1 MAAQDSEP
9 LHWRYTEIDDRNFE
23 VHGRSLIFILALFAV
38 FILVTLLC
46 IYARWACR
54 YGQIPS
60 TTPSPAPAANIANA
74 TTTTQNQRSDSVGL
88 DRVTID
94 RLPIILHKAS
104 ISSTCKDEAAD
115 EQCSI
120 CLTMF
125 EDEEKVK
132 VLPNCKHCYHPEC
145 VDAWL
150 ITHSSCPLCRSSLEQ
165 LLHSDLP

>member
-1 MAAQDSEP
+1 MATQGSEP
-9 LHWRYTEIDDRNFE
+9 LHWRYTELDDRNFE
-23 VHGRSLIFILALFAV
+23 VHGRSLVFILILFAV
-38 FILVTLLC
+38 LILITLIC
-46 IYARWACR
+46 IYARWACG
-54 YGQIPS
+54 YGQIS
-60 TTPSPAPAANIANA
+60 SSTPSPPATTNTGNA
-74 TTTTQNQRSDSVGL
+74 TTAAQNQRSNSAGL
-88 DRVTID
+88 DRITID

-104 ISSTCKDEAAD
+104 ISPAHNGEAAG

-165 LLHSDLP
+165 FLDSDLP